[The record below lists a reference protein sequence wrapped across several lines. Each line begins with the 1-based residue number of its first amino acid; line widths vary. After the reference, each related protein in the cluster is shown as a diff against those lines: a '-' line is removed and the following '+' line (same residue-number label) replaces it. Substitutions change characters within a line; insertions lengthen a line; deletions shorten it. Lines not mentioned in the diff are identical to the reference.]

1 MKARGMQIRWSS
13 ILWTVAV
20 SSLLTAQDGKAGR
33 PSIELK
39 EFKERRVALAK
50 EIGSGWIVAS
60 SRKPVEGFKVVWP
73 TEGSVGYGLSFFYL
87 VGRDYA
93 NGRLVVEASEG
104 RSILFV
110 EGDAWKV
117 QRETGVEEVRAPGA
131 FAGFAREMA
140 KKGRQVAID
149 AMGLT
154 AEDLQAEGLEPST
167 RSFSAAMVRMREIK
181 SAAEKEML
189 RTAAEATNRAHVAAM
204 KGAAP
209 GINEGEI
216 QKIIEQT
223 MRDHG
228 ADGLAFGSICASSAN
243 TPVIH
248 YRANN
253 KVVKDGELMLCDVG
267 ASYRGYATDITRTWP
282 VNGKF
287 GELQRLQYEAVL
299 AAQKAAEAILRAG
312 VTWRELDAAA
322 AKAIADRGFA
332 KVSYKNFHGLGH
344 YVGLQTHDVGNYRAP
359 LREGMCITIE
369 PGIYDREN
377 MISIRIEDTYLVT
390 KDGFERLSAG
400 APREVGDIEL
410 LMRGGGGK
418 EY

>member
-1 MKARGMQIRWSS
+1 MAIRWSS
-13 ILWTVAV
+13 ILWAVAV
-20 SSLLTAQDGKAGR
+20 SSLVAAQDGKVAR
-33 PSIELK
+33 PAFELK

-50 EIGSGWIVAS
+50 EIGAGWILAS
-60 SRKPVEGFKVVWP
+60 SRKPAEGFKVVWP

-87 VGRDYA
+87 VGRDYP
-93 NGRLVVEASEG
+93 NGRLVIEAPGG
-104 RSILFV
+104 RSVLFV
-110 EGDAWKV
+110 DGDVRKV
-117 QRETGVEEVRAPGA
+117 QKETGVDEVRDANA

-140 KKGRQVAID
+140 KKQRQVAID
-149 AMGLT
+149 AMGLA
-154 AEDLQAEGLEPST
+154 AEELQAEGLEPST
-167 RSFSAAMVRMREIK
+167 RSFAAAMVRMRETK
-181 SAAEKEML
+181 SESEKEML
-189 RTAAEATNRAHVAAM
+189 RKAADATARAHVAAM
-204 KGAAP
+204 KAARP

-253 KVVKDGELMLCDVG
+253 KVVQDGELLLCDIG
-267 ASYRGYATDITRTWP
+267 ASYMGYATDISRTWP

-287 GELQRLQYEAVL
+287 GELQRQQYEAVL
-299 AAQKAAEAILRAG
+299 AAQKAAEAILKAG

-322 AKAIADRGFA
+322 AREIADRGFG

-344 YVGLQTHDVGNYRAP
+344 YVGLQTHDVGNSRAP

-400 APREVGDIEL
+400 VPRQVEEIES
-410 LMRGGGGK
+410 LMKRGRVK